1 MMLRRATSAA
11 LLMTL
16 AACAGDA
23 EPSPTASPEISVT
36 TPTPTPT
43 AIRDVIAGTSPLEPG
58 RYMRD
63 GFEPRITFEATE
75 GWTGTQVGSGFFDI
89 QQDVGSPD
97 VIAVQFADVLG
108 VIGPGGKATPRS
120 AAEGAALIEANGQ
133 LTILETGESRIGGLT
148 GSQVTVENVGDA
160 HASVIDT
167 PAGTLGIDPGRR
179 LWVALFDTDAGITA
193 VMVGGS
199 VERWEQALAAAE
211 PVLQSVT
218 IGN

>member
-11 LLMTL
+11 LLIAL

-23 EPSPTASPEISVT
+23 RSPTVSPETSET
-36 TPTPTPT
+36 TPTPTST
-43 AIRDVIAGTSPLEPG
+43 AIRDVIAGSSPLEPG
-58 RYMRD
+58 RYTRD
-63 GFEPRITFEATE
+63 GFEPRITFETTE

-120 AAEGAALIEANGQ
+120 AAEGAALLEANGE
-133 LTILETGESRIGGLT
+133 LTILGTGESRIGGLT
-148 GSQVTVENVGDA
+148 GSQVTVENGGDA

-193 VMVGGS
+193 VMIGGS
-199 VERWEQALAAAE
+199 VERWEEALAAAE